1 MLPEPD
7 NRAARLRGRPD
18 STRFHPPALPLS
30 ESPAPPPAQHLLLPH
45 ASAMGEP
52 AAAALKALRLP
63 NLEALLAQLA
73 PAQQDDGDEYS
84 RTPPHER
91 RLAQLYGW
99 QGEDGRWPFAAHHA
113 AGDGLPGSDQGAWAL
128 VTPVH
133 WHVGSDQ
140 ISLLDPA
147 LLNLGEAESRALL
160 EIVRPSFEEVGWRV
174 HWGAPLRWY
183 AQHEGFA
190 GMEAASLERAI
201 GRNLDLWISDHP
213 AARTV
218 RRLQVE
224 AQMLWHGHAVNDAR
238 EARRELP
245 VNSFW
250 LSGCG
255 AAQPA
260 RPPTGLRVDDRL
272 RAPLLAG
279 EWEAWVAA
287 WAELDAGPI
296 AELRAAADRGEAL
309 QLTLCGERHS
319 RSWQTAPRG
328 LLQRWFGPKRHDALP
343 VLTEL

>member
-7 NRAARLRGRPD
+7 NRPVSETYAERPPC
-18 STRFHPPALPLS
+18 T
-30 ESPAPPPAQHLLLPH
+30 HLLLPH
-45 ASAMGEP
+45 ASAMGD
-52 AAAALKALRLP
+52 AATAALKALRLP
-63 NLEALLAQLA
+63 NLEALLARLDLA
-73 PAQQDDGDEYS
+73 HSDNGDEYS

-91 RLAQLYGW
+91 RLAQLYAW
-99 QGEDGRWPFAAHHA
+99 QGEDGRWPIAAHLA
-113 AGDGLPGSDQGAWAL
+113 AADGLPDAHQGAWGL
-128 VTPVH
+128 ITPVH

-160 EIVRPSFEEVGWRV
+160 EAVRPSFEEVGWQV

-183 AQHEGFA
+183 AQHDGFD
-190 GMEAASLERAI
+190 GMEAASLDRAI

-213 AARTV
+213 GARTV

-260 RPPTGLRVDDRL
+260 RPPAGLQVDERL

-287 WAELDAGPI
+287 WAALDAGPI
-296 AELRAAADRGEAL
+296 AELLAAAERGTPV
-309 QLTLCGERHS
+309 QLTLCGERHAHT
-319 RSWQTAPRG
+319 WQTAPRG
-328 LLQRWFGPKRHDALP
+328 LLQRWFGPKRRDALP
-343 VLTEL
+343 VLTDL

>member
-1 MLPEPD
+1 MSP
-7 NRAARLRGRPD
+7 
-18 STRFHPPALPLS
+18 
-30 ESPAPPPAQHLLLPH
+30 SPAQPAPHLLVPH
-45 ASAMGEP
+45 ASGIS
-52 AAAALKALRLP
+52 AAAQAALQVLKLP
-63 NLEALLAQLA
+63 RLEALLERLTETGA
-73 PAQQDDGDEYS
+73 PGPAPSSHAAHASRPGTATEHDEADEYS
-84 RTPPHER
+84 LSAPHEHV
-91 RLAQLYGW
+91 LAQLHGW
-99 QGEDGRWPFAAHHA
+99 QGGDGRWPWAAALA
-113 AGDGLPGSDQGAWAL
+113 AADGIGDGGDPHTAWGL

-133 WHVGSDQ
+133 WQVGSDQ

-147 LLNLGEAESRALL
+147 LLELGADESRALFEAL
-160 EIVRPSFEEVGWRV
+160 LPSFEAEGWRLI
-174 HWGAPLRWY
+174 WGAPLRWY
-183 AQHEGFA
+183 ARHDSLA
-190 GMEAASLERAI
+190 GLRTASLDRAI
-201 GRNLDLWISDHP
+201 GRSLDLWLSDDLQ
-213 AARTV
+213 ARRL

-224 AQMLWHGHAVNDAR
+224 AQMLWHEHPVN
-238 EARRELP
+238 EARDAAHQWR

-309 QLTLCGERHS
+309 QLTLCGERHA